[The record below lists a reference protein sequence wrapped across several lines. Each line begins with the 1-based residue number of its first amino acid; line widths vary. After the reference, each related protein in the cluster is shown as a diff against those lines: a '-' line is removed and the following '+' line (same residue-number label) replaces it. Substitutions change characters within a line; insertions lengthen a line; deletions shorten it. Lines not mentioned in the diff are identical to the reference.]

1 MGQTVADR
9 WIGVDDDVLASFFF
23 PCFVLLFLLLLL
35 IAWQG
40 VVTLGAL
47 SNVGKLI

>member
-9 WIGVDDDVLASFFF
+9 WIGVDDDVLA
-23 PCFVLLFLLLLL
+23 VLLLLRVVL
-35 IAWQG
+35 IVAG
-40 VVTLGAL
+40 YCLAGSRHLGAL